1 MEDIILK
8 LFGIGILISIGLG
21 LIFPYVAI
29 SIMPLSFVFLFLL
42 MILAGLT
49 IDWRKLRAVVGHP
62 KELLIG
68 NLFLFILFPL
78 VQFLL
83 AKLLLVDSQFLYG
96 VVFSSVTPVAIV
108 APFFTGIINGDKEL
122 SFLLLVT
129 SMLLAPFVSPLVLR
143 LYAGPLLT
151 ISTRLIFMNMMLLI
165 PLPLLISFLV
175 ARYLP
180 SLRGCLNRHMALLNL
195 ICLSVLIFILFGVS
209 VSKINLHYVTWH
221 EIAALI
227 GLGFFQDFG
236 ILFLAGIV
244 FPWLFLRK
252 KANGLKISSSIRN
265 IAIAAGILLF
275 YDPKAALAP
284 SLGFI
289 AHAFM
294 FNAIPLFRRFLE

>member
-1 MEDIILK
+1 MEDFILK
-8 LFGIGILISIGLG
+8 FFGVGILISIGLG
-21 LIFPYVAI
+21 IIFPYAAL

-42 MILAGLT
+42 MVLAGLS
-49 IDWRKLRAVVGHP
+49 IDWGKLRTIMRHP

-68 NLFLFILFPL
+68 NIFIFILFPL
-78 VQFLL
+78 VQLLL
-83 AKLLLVDSQFLYG
+83 AKLLLTDSQFIYG

-108 APFFTGIINGDKEL
+108 APFFTGIIKGDKEF

-143 LYAGPLLT
+143 LYAGSLLT
-151 ISTRLIFMNMMLLI
+151 VSTKLIFMNMVFLI

-175 ARYLP
+175 TRYFVP
-180 SLRGCLNRHMALLNL
+180 VRNCLNRHMALLNL

-209 VSKINLHYVTWH
+209 VSKINFHYVAWH
-221 EIAALI
+221 EIAAMV

-236 ILFLAGIV
+236 ILFLAGII
-244 FPWLFLRK
+244 FPWLFLPK
-252 KANGLKISSSIRN
+252 KANGLKISCSIRN

-289 AHAFM
+289 AHAFL
-294 FNAIPLFRRFLE
+294 FSVIPLFRRFLE